1 MKIKLIKY
9 KTVKSTNDVALKLIK
24 KNFFEPTLI
33 ISDNQ
38 TNGRGRIGKKWI
50 SKTGNLFITLFFRL
64 DKTKINFKQFAVL
77 NAFFLKNIISKEITK
92 KIEIKWPNDLLLNRK
107 FCGILQEKIKSH
119 NFEYLIV
126 E

>member
-9 KTVKSTNDVALKLIK
+9 KTVKSTNDVALRLIK
-24 KNFFEPTLI
+24 KFFEPTLI

-64 DKTKINFKQFAVL
+64 DKTKINFKTICGAKCIF
-77 NAFFLKNIISKEITK
+77 SKT
-92 KIEIKWPNDLLLNRK
+92 LFQRR
-107 FCGILQEKIKSH
+107 
-119 NFEYLIV
+119 
-126 E
+126 

>member
-50 SKTGNLFITLFFRL
+50 SK
-64 DKTKINFKQFAVL
+64 Q
-77 NAFFLKNIISKEITK
+77 EICLSLYFS
-92 KIEIKWPNDLLLNRK
+92 D
-107 FCGILQEKIKSH
+107 
-119 NFEYLIV
+119 
-126 E
+126 